1 MNLSYKA
8 KQIEP
13 SVTLEITA
21 KAKEMSKNGIDVI
34 GFGVGEPDFDTP
46 SNIQRA
52 AIGAIEEG
60 KTRYT
65 AASGIVELKQA
76 IAKKF
81 KNDNDIDYSNEQIII
96 STGAKQCLANAFQA
110 ILNEGEEVLV
120 PVPYWVSYP
129 ELIKLSGGVP
139 VFVKG
144 EKDSN
149 YKYTIE
155 NLENNITNKTK
166 AIIVNSPN
174 NPTGCVYNLKEL
186 KMIAE
191 FAKKH
196 NLIIISDEIYEKLIY
211 DDKEHISIASLSSD
225 AYERTIVINGVSKSY
240 AMTGWRIGYAAANKE
255 IISLM
260 SSIQSHTTSNP
271 NSIAQYAALEALEG
285 NQSSLEAMV
294 REFENRRNFML
305 DRIDKIKGVTCLKA
319 EGAFYI
325 MINVSTFY
333 GKKIKN
339 QVIENSGQF
348 AKALLEEDNVAV
360 IPGMGFG
367 LDEYIRISY
376 ATSMSNIEKG
386 LDKIEKFLLKLQ

>member
-34 GFGVGEPDFDTP
+34 GFGAGEPDFDTP

-174 NPTGCVYNLKEL
+174 NPTGCVYDLKEL